1 MIKRGKMNKKGIS
14 PLIATVL
21 IVGFTIALAGVAYIF
36 LSDTIKEQIDKQ
48 GAESEGKSKCI
59 GVDVSFVECSATTKI
74 VKFKNGGKEGVAGFT
89 FRLKQGTE
97 PNIKYVTKQLQ
108 ESIEAGDERE
118 YEPDGLDKE
127 GEAIP
132 LVPAKGYAYP
142 CADKIITFSCT

>member
-1 MIKRGKMNKKGIS
+1 MIKRGKFNKKGIS

-21 IVGFTIALAGVAYIF
+21 IVGFTIALAGVAYYF
-36 LSDTIKEQIDKQ
+36 LSDTVKEQIDKQ

-59 GVDVSFVECSATTKI
+59 GVDVSFVECDGNPKT

-89 FRLKQGTE
+89 FRLKNAAGDYT
-97 PNIKYVTKQLQ
+97 TKQLQ

-118 YEPDGLDKE
+118 YSPAGLATE

-142 CADKIITFSCT
+142 CADKIIAFSCT

>member
-21 IVGFTIALAGVAYIF
+21 IVGFTIALAGVAYFF
-36 LSDTIKEQIDKQ
+36 LSDTVKEQMDKQ
-48 GAESEGKSKCI
+48 GAEGEGKSKCI

-89 FRLKQGTE
+89 FRLKNENDYT
-97 PNIKYVTKQLQ
+97 TKQLQ

-118 YEPDGLDKE
+118 YELTGLTTE
-127 GEAIP
+127 GGDAIP
-132 LVPAKGYAYP
+132 LVPAKGFAYP
-142 CADKIITFSCT
+142 CADKIITFECTA